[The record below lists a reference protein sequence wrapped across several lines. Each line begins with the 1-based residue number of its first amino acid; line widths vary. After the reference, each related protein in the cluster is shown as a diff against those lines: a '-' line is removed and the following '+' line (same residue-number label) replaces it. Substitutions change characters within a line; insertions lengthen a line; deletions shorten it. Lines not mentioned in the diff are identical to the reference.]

1 MIGWSMRDDDLE
13 AELVVDALGM
23 AATRRQPTPGAIHYL
38 FFARGLF
45 AALVV
50 LLAIT
55 NTYPGCKPS
64 PGFVLG
70 PTVMATDSGRTLRPR
85 LTRFSL
91 GKRARTY
98 EKDHLGFSVGQQE
111 GQQRGQ
117 HGGGT
122 PRLLRRMASDDD
134 GAGMGPAICAFGK
147 PATHGL
153 LATVDGK
160 VKLLRGREYQRR
172 PGLARDHR

>member
-1 MIGWSMRDDDLE
+1 MHPDTRWEPVSASEAIRARCASLWFADITYVPTWEGFLYVAIVLDAFSRRMIGWSMHDDDLA

-23 AATRRQPTPGAIHYL
+23 AATRRQPAPGAIHYL

-45 AALVV
+45 AA
-50 LLAIT
+50 
-55 NTYPGCKPS
+55 
-64 PGFVLG
+64 
-70 PTVMATDSGRTLRPR
+70 
-85 LTRFSL
+85 
-91 GKRARTY
+91 
-98 EKDHLGFSVGQQE
+98 LGFSVGQQE

-172 PGLARDHR
+172 PGLATDHR